1 MMKKI
6 EYFLNLIHYGFYIFF
21 KISERGID
29 PFTFKDEAGKK
40 VDGMLVSR
48 GIGACFGGGIS
59 LILFSICFIINKVIG
74 VYRNIPFG
82 VFMLLG
88 IITLVIIYY
97 FIYRNDKY
105 LIYVKKFEKEGKS
118 WKYVLISFG
127 FLIACVL
134 FFIFSLKVAV

>member
-29 PFTFKDEAGKK
+29 PFTFNDEAGKK

-59 LILFSICFIINKVIG
+59 LILFSICFIINKNFVVCSVLYKRYLATICSQG
-74 VYRNIPFG
+74 AKLR
-82 VFMLLG
+82 
-88 IITLVIIYY
+88 IILHLA
-97 FIYRNDKY
+97 KY
-105 LIYVKKFEKEGKS
+105 LG
-118 WKYVLISFG
+118 
-127 FLIACVL
+127 
-134 FFIFSLKVAV
+134 